1 MVQLEINNLKKSM
14 NDEMRLIKEKYEE
27 KIKICLKVVKYL
39 EKK

>member
-1 MVQLEINNLKKSM
+1 M
-14 NDEMRLIKEKYEE
+14 NDEMRLIKEKYED

>member
-1 MVQLEINNLKKSM
+1 MS
-14 NDEMRLIKEKYEE
+14 DEMRLIKEKYEE